1 MLSPIDMTEWMLLNE
16 AAIRL
21 GVFIVLFGI
30 LAAFELRH
38 PFRQPGGQR
47 SVRWA
52 ANLGLAFLGA
62 FFIRFAFPAAAVG
75 FGLFAQT
82 HGLGLMRL
90 WNPDPAIAIV
100 MSVVLLDLAIYFQHI
115 VFHFVPSLW
124 RFHRVHHAD
133 IEFDVTTAMRF
144 HPIELL
150 ISMAIKGL
158 LICLIGPPVVAIMI
172 FEVLLNA
179 SSLFTHANIRLPAKL
194 DRLLRLAIVTPDMHR
209 IHHSIERAETNSNF
223 GFNISVWDR
232 LFGTYRCRARL
243 DQVSMPLGI
252 GELRDPKLALG
263 FLDMLALPF
272 QRSRTR
278 D

>member
-1 MLSPIDMTEWMLLNE
+1 MTEWMLLNE
-16 AAIRL
+16 GAIRL
-21 GVFIVLFGI
+21 VVFIALFGM

-38 PFRQPGGQR
+38 PFRQPTGQR

-52 ANLGLAFLGA
+52 ANLALAFLGA

-75 FGLFAQT
+75 FGVFAQT
-82 HGLGLMRL
+82 HNLGLVRIL
-90 WNPDPAIAIV
+90 NPDPMLAIV
-100 MSVVLLDLAIYFQHI
+100 ASVVLLDLAIYFQHV
-115 VFHFVPSLW
+115 VFHFVPTLW

-150 ISMAIKGL
+150 ISMAVKGL
-158 LICLIGPPVVAIMI
+158 MICLIGPPVVAIMI

-232 LFGTYRCRARL
+232 LFGTYRRQARL
-243 DQVSMPLGI
+243 DQVLMPLGI
-252 GELRDPKLALG
+252 GELRDAKLALG
-263 FLDMLALPF
+263 FLGMLALPF